1 MIFDLCVNEIKY
13 NNSHLNA
20 IIWKTST
27 IFSIHQMTYVICWIT
42 SARYKL
48 EKDLKLFNKIKI
60 CVHWILSKKL
70 EAKLNSSPATLK
82 SVQALSGKY
91 KIIQT
96 KILNMKYLVKLL
108 FFWISGTIDKKFQ
121 FLKTYYTGNMLL
133 LNPSSLK
140 KRRIQCTL
148 LNFSYRYVSLK
159 YSYDK

>member
-1 MIFDLCVNEIKY
+1 MIFDLFVNEMKY
-13 NNSHLNA
+13 NNFHLNA

-48 EKDLKLFNKIKI
+48 EKDLKLFNKIKN

-70 EAKLNSSPATLK
+70 EAKFNSSPATLK

-121 FLKTYYTGNMLL
+121 FLKTYYTGNMWF
-133 LNPSSLK
+133 LNPISLK
-140 KRRIQCTL
+140 
-148 LNFSYRYVSLK
+148 NEEFNAHY
-159 YSYDK
+159 